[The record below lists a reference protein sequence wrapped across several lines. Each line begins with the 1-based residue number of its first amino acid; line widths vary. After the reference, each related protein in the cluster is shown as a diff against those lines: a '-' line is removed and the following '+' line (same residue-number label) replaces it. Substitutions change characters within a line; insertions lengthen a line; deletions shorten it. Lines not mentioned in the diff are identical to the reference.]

1 MKLQFYET
9 LQDKSKEYINYLIEQ
24 LLPRFTSGEFK
35 LFLEEVSNKPQKPSK
50 GSKGSKSKSKPSDK
64 FVIIGDDK
72 GKSAVFSKLNESQQK
87 LLFQIFISRELNDR
101 MAVKWRF
108 YQYIKYHLGLNIKSI
123 KINMDVDQH
132 INFIIGTE
140 ENKYIFV
147 LCYDILELTNF
158 KKGLEEIKTYVKTQN
173 LIPDQIIFATN
184 KSFRTIPIGEPYK
197 IINSEI
203 VPELWIELIQE
214 NLLFNKEDLLIIND
228 SELKIAGFNFTSDDD
243 MLNYIYQYSKGGQIS
258 IFKQS
263 DFYTEAAEDEPE
275 VDLIWKGI
283 MMK

>member
-9 LQDKSKEYINYLIEQ
+9 LQDKSKEYISYLIEQ

-64 FVIIGDDK
+64 FVIIGNDK

-87 LLFQIFISRELNDR
+87 LIFQIFISRELNDR

-123 KINMDVDQH
+123 KINMDADQH

-158 KKGLEEIKTYVKTQN
+158 KKGLAEIREYVKTQN

-228 SELKIAGFNFTSDDD
+228 S
-243 MLNYIYQYSKGGQIS
+243 
-258 IFKQS
+258 
-263 DFYTEAAEDEPE
+263 
-275 VDLIWKGI
+275 
-283 MMK
+283 